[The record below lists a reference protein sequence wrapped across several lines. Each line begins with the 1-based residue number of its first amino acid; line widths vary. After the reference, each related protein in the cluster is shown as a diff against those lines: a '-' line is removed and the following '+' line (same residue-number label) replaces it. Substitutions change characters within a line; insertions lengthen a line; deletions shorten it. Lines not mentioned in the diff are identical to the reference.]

1 MKGFNWNPVF
11 NLVIKIKNDY
21 IESFGKIDI
30 VDFERWITRLDKE
43 EYKKV
48 FDHLKVKQFNNF
60 IIVRYGMDEMHE
72 SMWTDTESVFRECR
86 SVVIDIFNEQ
96 LVLVPF
102 RKFFNLNE
110 VEENKFE
117 RIENE
122 IKNAKSV
129 EITDKLDGSMQSA
142 RYYNGDIFLSGS
154 MALDKKSSW
163 RLSDGYNKLTQKH
176 KTLIAENTEYTFI
189 FEYISIKDAHVV
201 AYSLEQEGMYLI
213 GMRNVYTGKQLSY
226 KEIKDFAIKYDVPMT
241 KIEDRSFDDIVYES
255 KRFKSTEKEGWVL
268 NIDGHMIKLKCDD
281 YVQLHRVL
289 NKFSSVNT
297 VIKSIADGT
306 YDDLLSK
313 VPENYTGR
321 IRKISRLIYEY
332 MKNINEAIDHYYIK
346 APKEDKK
353 EYMVWVTNNCPKEI
367 QGYLRQEYLKKEYH
381 ALKTCFANSIKY
393 KKISEMGLEDKYLA
407 LFEDLEEA

>member
-1 MKGFNWNPVF
+1 MKGFNWNQVF

-43 EYKKV
+43 EYNKV
-48 FDHLKVKQFNNF
+48 FIHLKVKQFNNF
-60 IIVRYGMDEMHE
+60 IIIRYGMDEMHE

-117 RIENE
+117 RIETE

-154 MALDKKSSW
+154 MALDRNSSW
-163 RLSDGYNKLTQKH
+163 RLNDGYNKLTQNH
-176 KTLIAENTEYTFI
+176 KTMIAENAEYTFI

-226 KEIKDFAIKYDVPMT
+226 KEVKDFAIKYDVPMT
-241 KIEDRSFDDIVYES
+241 KIEDRSFDDIVYDS

-321 IRKISRLIYEY
+321 IRKIARLIYEY
-332 MKNINEAIDHYYIK
+332 MKNINEAIDHYYLK
-346 APKEDKK
+346 APVNDKK

-367 QGYLRQEYLKKEYH
+367 QGYLRQKYLKKEYH

-393 KKISEMGLEDKYLA
+393 KKISEMGLEDKYFA

>member
-1 MKGFNWNPVF
+1 
-11 NLVIKIKNDY
+11 
-21 IESFGKIDI
+21 
-30 VDFERWITRLDKE
+30 
-43 EYKKV
+43 
-48 FDHLKVKQFNNF
+48 
-60 IIVRYGMDEMHE
+60 MDEMHE

-86 SVVIDIFNEQ
+86 SVVIDIINEQ

-117 RIENE
+117 RIETE

-154 MALDKKSSW
+154 MALDRNNSW
-163 RLSDGYNKLTQKH
+163 RLSDGYRKLTQNH
-176 KTLIAENTEYTFI
+176 KTMIAENAEYTFN
-189 FEYISIKDAHVV
+189 FEYISIKDSHVV
-201 AYSLEQEGMYLI
+201 AYSIEQEGMYLI

-226 KEIKDFAIKYDVPMT
+226 KEVKDFAIKYDVPMT
-241 KIEDRSFDDIVYES
+241 KIEDRSFDDIIYDS

-321 IRKISRLIYEY
+321 IRKIARLIYEY
-332 MKNINEAIDHYYIK
+332 MKKINEAIDHYYLK
-346 APKEDKK
+346 APVNDKK
-353 EYMVWVTNNCPKEI
+353 EYMVWVANNCPKEI
-367 QGYLRQEYLKKEYH
+367 QGYLRQKYLKKEYH
-381 ALKTCFANSIKY
+381 ALKTCFVNSIKY
-393 KKISEMGLEDKYLA
+393 KKISEMGLEDKYFA

>member
-21 IESFGKIDI
+21 IESFGKLDI
-30 VDFERWITRLDKE
+30 VDFERWLTRLNKE
-43 EYKKV
+43 EYNKV

-60 IIVRYGMDEMHE
+60 IIIRYGMDEMHE
-72 SMWTDTESVFRECR
+72 SMWTDTGSVFRECR
-86 SVVIDIFNEQ
+86 SVVIDILNEQ

-110 VEENKFE
+110 VEENKFDK
-117 RIENE
+117 IEAE

-154 MALDKKSSW
+154 MALDRNSSW
-163 RLSDGYNKLTQKH
+163 RLSDGYNKLTKSH
-176 KTLIAENTEYTFI
+176 RKMIAENIEYTFI

-226 KEIKDFAIKYDVPMT
+226 KEVEGYAIKYDVPMT
-241 KIEDRSFDDIVYES
+241 KIEHRSFDDIVYDS

-321 IRKISRLIYEY
+321 IRKISNLIYEY

-353 EYMVWVTNNCPKEI
+353 EYMVWVTDNCPREI
-367 QGYLRQEYLKKEYH
+367 QGYLRQKYLRKEYH